1 MIVNG
6 ERNKTPFI
14 TNIRLELS
22 VKHVEVKDPLK
33 SKQNMYHSRFRID
46 ICVTRKLTKLIN

>member
-1 MIVNG
+1 MIFNG
-6 ERNKTPFI
+6 KRNKTHFI

-33 SKQNMYHSRFRID
+33 SKQKMYHSRFRND
-46 ICVTRKLTKLIN
+46 ICVTRKLTKLTN